1 MVNILYII
9 STALGGHVAILEDMI
24 VDKEYRGQ
32 GIGRSL
38 VEFTL
43 AQLKVKKIQ
52 RVTLLS
58 DTTNTKAHN
67 FYEQQGF
74 IHSTMTPFR
83 KIL

>member
-24 VDKEYRGQ
+24 VDQEYRGQ

-58 DTTNTKAHN
+58 DKTNTKAHN